1 MYIVSAIVTIVFE
14 VAFGTVDFLGVGAR
28 LEARGEK
35 PIFRPPDI
43 RDMSFAPLLNV
54 MCLNFPSF
62 SSIYILQIIDI
73 LTYDQ
78 CSKRKCYLRVL
89 GRLDFHGI
97 LARILYTLEIRN
109 PKSLMAS
116 FSFPVDYYYNTQHVS
131 VKCEGPAH
139 RDNLLPSLCSPARGP
154 DLPKPTLSR
163 ALPK

>member
-1 MYIVSAIVTIVFE
+1 MLYRPLRNDICMYLLILKTSFPACVFLDLFVLNRSPEHCFQRLICSPLFLVATLFAAKYIQFIGRKTMYIVSAIVTIVFE

-54 MCLNFPSF
+54 MCLNWITFPSF

-89 GRLDFHGI
+89 GVC
-97 LARILYTLEIRN
+97 YT
-109 PKSLMAS
+109 
-116 FSFPVDYYYNTQHVS
+116 D
-131 VKCEGPAH
+131 
-139 RDNLLPSLCSPARGP
+139 
-154 DLPKPTLSR
+154 
-163 ALPK
+163 